1 MTGMSL
7 GRNEAGIVLFHA
19 VSVIFA
25 MSFVPASFVIFLIE
39 DRVAQ
44 SKHLQLVSGLRPFVY
59 WLQSYTWDLVSASAG
74 HRLSNSNHFLP
85 CSCC

>member
-1 MTGMSL
+1 MFSNI
-7 GRNEAGIVLFHA
+7 RNEAGIVLFHA

-44 SKHLQLVSGLRPFVY
+44 SKHLQLVSGLRPYVY
-59 WLQSYTWDLVSASAG
+59 WLQSYTWDLVSRVLEADRG
-74 HRLSNSNHFLP
+74 MIFFRLGINAE
-85 CSCC
+85 